1 MAATF
6 VLKKGST
13 AHPRDPYLRTLQ
25 PVARGGCG
33 VGLPLWPC
41 SYQGVEAAGGGG
53 PERQLCASLIEA
65 NGVSVLGVLALPV
78 LLAGVGLVAVR
89 CRRRPI
95 LVAVMVAM
103 VAFCVLALAS
113 IGVFFLPAA
122 LVIAVVGWR
131 SAPAPP
137 PVADGPSAAMGEAG
151 THGPG

>member
-1 MAATF
+1 MRSHATRICALCSLLLAVAA
-6 VLKKGST
+6 
-13 AHPRDPYLRTLQ
+13 
-25 PVARGGCG
+25 G
-33 VGLPLWPC
+33 VGLALWPC
-41 SYQGVEAAGGGG
+41 SYRGVEAAGGGG

-65 NGVSVLGVLALPV
+65 NGVSVLGMLALPV

-122 LVIAVVGWR
+122 AALVIAVV
-131 SAPAPP
+131 
-137 PVADGPSAAMGEAG
+137 AG
-151 THGPG
+151 DPR